1 MTLYELTER
10 ELALLDLMED
20 PNTDKED
27 LNLLIEASDQEFG
40 RKLDAYATIRDLML
54 SDADMISKEINRL
67 QKIKKAIEESEDS
80 LKESII
86 MSIRALGKAKYET
99 KLRTFLVKDCA
110 PKLIVDDQ
118 EAVPAEYLVKQPDK
132 INNAKLK
139 KYLTEHGDEDC
150 EYAHLESVQS
160 LAIK

>member
-40 RKLDAYATIRDLML
+40 RKLDAYATIRDRML

-110 PKLIVDDQ
+110 SKLIVDDQ

>member
-1 MTLYELTER
+1 MKLTER

-40 RKLDAYATIRDLML
+40 RKLDAYATIRDRML

>member
-40 RKLDAYATIRDLML
+40 RKLDAYATIRDRML

-67 QKIKKAIEESEDS
+67 QKIKK
-80 LKESII
+80 
-86 MSIRALGKAKYET
+86 
-99 KLRTFLVKDCA
+99 
-110 PKLIVDDQ
+110 Q
-118 EAVPAEYLVKQPDK
+118 
-132 INNAKLK
+132 LK
-139 KYLTEHGDEDC
+139 KVRIL
-150 EYAHLESVQS
+150 
-160 LAIK
+160 

>member
-10 ELALLDLMED
+10 DLALLDLMED

-27 LNLLIEASDQEFG
+27 LNLMIEASDQEFG
-40 RKLDAYATIRDLML
+40 RKLDAYATIRDRML

-110 PKLIVDDQ
+110 PNLIVDDQ

>member
-40 RKLDAYATIRDLML
+40 RKLDAYATIRDRML